1 MASTEQISV
10 WDSVLELTKMA
21 QQKGTNPLLWAIQL
35 SSNLNSAGVPLPSV
49 ELANVLVS
57 YICWENNV
65 PITWKFLESAM
76 VCEIV
81 PPILVLAL
89 LSVRFVSFVNSFFLE
104 LVPIFFLDETVFG
117 VIPTVT

>member
-1 MASTEQISV
+1 
-10 WDSVLELTKMA
+10 MA

-89 LSVRFVSFVNSFFLE
+89 LSVRFVSFVNSFF
-104 LVPIFFLDETVFG
+104 F
-117 VIPTVT
+117 